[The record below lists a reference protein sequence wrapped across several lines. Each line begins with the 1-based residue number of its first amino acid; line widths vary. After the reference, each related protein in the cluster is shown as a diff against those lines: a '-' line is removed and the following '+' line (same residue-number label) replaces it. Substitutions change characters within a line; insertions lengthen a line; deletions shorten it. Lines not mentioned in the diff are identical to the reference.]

1 MRTLTARAWPPGRRS
16 APMTPV
22 IRKAVPADL
31 VALLELYRQLDG
43 VPEATPAAEA
53 EEAYAALLAMP
64 SATVLVAEHE
74 SRIAGTITTVV
85 VPNLTHRAQ
94 PWAQFENMVVDA
106 GVRGAGIGHALM
118 RDALRRAREAGCY
131 KVQLQSRNERIDAH
145 RFYEREGF
153 RVTSAGFRLY
163 FDG

>member
-1 MRTLTARAWPPGRRS
+1 MSTTIRTAA
-16 APMTPV
+16 
-22 IRKAVPADL
+22 PADL

-43 VPEATPAAEA
+43 APEATPPGDA
-53 EEAYAALLAMP
+53 EEAFAALLAMP
-64 SATVLVAEHE
+64 SATLLVAEHQG
-74 SRIAGTITTVV
+74 RVAGTITMVV

-94 PWAQFENMVVDA
+94 PWAQLENMVVDA
-106 GVRGAGIGHALM
+106 AARGGGIGHALM
-118 RDALRRAREAGCY
+118 AEALRRAREAGCY
-131 KVQLQSRNERIDAH
+131 KVQLQSRNERHDAH

>member
-1 MRTLTARAWPPGRRS
+1 MSTIIRTAA
-16 APMTPV
+16 
-22 IRKAVPADL
+22 PADL
-31 VALLELYRQLDG
+31 VPLLELYRQLDG
-43 VPEATPAAEA
+43 VPDAAPPDKAKEAF
-53 EEAYAALLAMP
+53 AALLAMP
-64 SATVLVAEHE
+64 SATVLVAEYDG
-74 SRIAGTITTVV
+74 RVAGTITMVV

-106 GVRGAGIGHALM
+106 GVRSAGIGHALIGE
-118 RDALRRAREAGCY
+118 ALRRAREAGCY
-131 KVQLQSRNERIDAH
+131 KVQLQSRNERRDAH